1 MKQLR
6 NLLLIVALMSFAPK
20 HKFYFSLTSIKVD
33 TQQKNLNVSCK
44 LFIDDLEQILLN
56 TNKVKYDLTK
66 SEQIKAAEQAIYQ
79 YMVNHLKL
87 NINNKN
93 MPLNWVGFETE
104 NDVVWIYLESK
115 CTDKKFN
122 NLKVSNSIL
131 CNLTTE
137 QTNLVQFNWDLKSYT
152 EKMNCGTKEV
162 IIKD

>member
-6 NLLLIVALMSFAPK
+6 NLLLIVALISFAPK
-20 HKFYFSLTSIKVD
+20 HKFYFSLTSLKVD

-44 LFIDDLEQILLN
+44 LFIDDLEQILLS

-66 SEQIKAAEQAIYQ
+66 NNHNKAVEQAVYQ

-87 NINNKN
+87 NLNNRDV
-93 MPLNWVGFETE
+93 LLTWVGFETE

-115 CTDKKFN
+115 CLEKKFN
-122 NLKVSNSIL
+122 NLKVNNSIL
-131 CNLTTE
+131 CDLTAE

-152 EKMNCGTKEV
+152 EKMNCGTKE
-162 IIKD
+162 ITIKD

>member
-6 NLLLIVALMSFAPK
+6 NLLLILALMSFAPK

-66 SEQIKAAEQAIYQ
+66 SEQIKAAEQAVYQ

-87 NINNKN
+87 NLNNKN

-104 NDVVWIYLESK
+104 N
-115 CTDKKFN
+115 
-122 NLKVSNSIL
+122 
-131 CNLTTE
+131 
-137 QTNLVQFNWDLKSYT
+137 
-152 EKMNCGTKEV
+152 
-162 IIKD
+162 